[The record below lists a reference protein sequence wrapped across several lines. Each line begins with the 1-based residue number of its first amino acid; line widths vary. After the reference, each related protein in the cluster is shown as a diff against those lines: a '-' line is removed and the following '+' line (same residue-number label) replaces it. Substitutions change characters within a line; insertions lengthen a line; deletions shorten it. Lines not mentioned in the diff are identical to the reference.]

1 MLEFDSICIFAPERR
16 FSDVGCLIEPDNITE
31 LDKMTTL
38 VAIISII
45 LELNGARA
53 CGVTN
58 KSPLGLGLDGISKD
72 LLSRV

>member
-1 MLEFDSICIFAPERR
+1 MLDFDSICIFAPERR

-31 LDKMTTL
+31 LDKMTTI

-45 LELNGARA
+45 LARARA